1 MFKNT
6 LKKHPH
12 LVAISLF
19 VGFSLLLLV
28 PHIVT
33 RGMVTGADLIFHY
46 NRFYDAAM
54 QMKEGN
60 FSYIISLYGYQQSGR
75 IVNALYGPYFAYLQG
90 ALVLLSGT
98 WFRYQILSNLLL
110 GTLSATS
117 LYFLMRELKVNY
129 WHAISL
135 SMFFVTT
142 YSIQYWWATQG
153 FTSWGVALFPLC
165 LIPAVRFLQ
174 TKKVPIFLMAGAV
187 GLMLQ
192 VHMLSTLFLVIAYGI
207 IFLIGWVKSHQ
218 KLKIIRDVVF
228 SVGIFLLLTINIW
241 LPLIYINGTNTLVP
255 PFVNKKFVL
264 NTVTW
269 LKTAFLYYPYP
280 LPLFFGIYLYF
291 LVKNWKKQSVVLAG
305 LALTYVVFLILSTNL
320 FPWQLIAG
328 KGITIVEL
336 IQFPFRFF
344 LYANALLLA
353 VVGVQV
359 SGLSEK
365 LQKNFSG
372 IIVVSLL
379 IGVGF
384 LWRESYKEIEGHYYS
399 DTFLQKRIYTTL
411 YGTTEELRDSFHSTD
426 LGEFIHLA
434 QKSTPDYVPD
444 LTVKS
449 GPLTNEE
456 SDDTYY
462 VYRDQVILPNQSFD
476 KQVDG
481 NRLVIT
487 WTANEAEDTAIP
499 IIVYQDSQLVLNHQV
514 LNREDIKLSTIGV
527 PTVKSQKGQNSLV
540 LSYKQQWWLLPVI
553 AISLMGWGLWLCYYM
568 AFYRKSKLLKLRIY
582 NETNQ
587 S

>member
-1 MFKNT
+1 MFKNM

-12 LVAISLF
+12 LVAIGLF

-28 PHIVT
+28 PHLLT
-33 RGMVTGADLIFHY
+33 KGMVTGADLIFHY

-117 LYFLMRELKVNY
+117 LYFLMREVKVKY
-129 WHAISL
+129 AHSILL

-174 TKKVPIFLMAGAV
+174 TNKVPIFLMAGAV
-187 GLMLQ
+187 GIMLQ

-207 IFLIGWVKSHQ
+207 LFLIGWWKSEQ
-218 KLKIIRDVVF
+218 KMKIIGQVAL

-241 LPLIYINGTNTLVP
+241 LPLIYINATNTLVP

-280 LPLFFGIYLYF
+280 LPLFFGTYLYF
-291 LVKNWKKQSVVLAG
+291 LVKNWKKQSLVLGG
-305 LALTYVVFLILSTNL
+305 LALTYAVFLILSTNL
-320 FPWQLIAG
+320 FPWQLFAG
-328 KGITIVEL
+328 KGITLVEL

-365 LQKNFSG
+365 MQKIFSG
-372 IIVVSLL
+372 LTVISLL
-379 IGVGF
+379 VSVGF
-384 LWRESYKEIEGHYYS
+384 LWNESYKEINGHYYS
-399 DTFLQKRIYTTL
+399 DTFLQKRIHTTL
-411 YGTTEELRDSFHSTD
+411 YGTTEELRASFYSKD
-426 LGEFIHLA
+426 LGEFIRIA

-444 LTVKS
+444 LSEKT
-449 GPLTNEE
+449 GHLTNEE
-456 SDDTYY
+456 SDNTYFT
-462 VYRDQVILPNQSFD
+462 YRDQVILPNQDFT
-476 KQVDG
+476 KEVDG
-481 NRLVIT
+481 DQLVVT
-487 WTANEAEDTAIP
+487 WTASEAEETAVP
-499 IIVYQDSQLVLNHQV
+499 VIVYQDSQLILNDTVLD
-514 LNREDIKLSTIGV
+514 RGDMMLSTIGV
-527 PTVKSQKGQNSLV
+527 PTVTSQPGQNTLI

-553 AISLMGWGLWLCYYM
+553 AISLTGWLVWSMYYI
-568 AFYRKSKLLKLRIY
+568 FIYQKSNL
-582 NETNQ
+582 

>member
-117 LYFLMRELKVNY
+117 LYLLMRELKVNY
-129 WHAISL
+129 RHAISL

-207 IFLIGWVKSHQ
+207 IFLIGWMKSHQ

>member
-1 MFKNT
+1 MLKT
-6 LKKHPH
+6 MLKKHPH
-12 LVAISLF
+12 LVALGLF

-28 PHIVT
+28 PHLLT
-33 RGMVTGADLIFHY
+33 KGMVTGADLIFHY

-117 LYFLMRELKVNY
+117 LYLLMREVKVKY
-129 WHAISL
+129 VHSVLLSL
-135 SMFFVTT
+135 FFVTT

-153 FTSWGVALFPLC
+153 FTSWGVVLFPLC

-192 VHMLSTLFLVIAYGI
+192 VHMLSTLFLVIAYGVL
-207 IFLIGWVKSHQ
+207 FLIGWWKSDQ
-218 KLKIIRDVVF
+218 KMKIIGQVAL

-241 LPLIYINGTNTLVP
+241 LPLIYINTTNTLVP

-280 LPLFFGIYLYF
+280 LPIFFGIYLYF
-291 LVKNWKKQSVVLAG
+291 LVKNWKKQSLVLAG
-305 LALTYVVFLILSTNL
+305 LALTYAVFLILSTNL
-320 FPWQLIAG
+320 FPWQLFAG
-328 KGITIVEL
+328 KGITLVEL

-359 SGLSEK
+359 SGLSDK
-365 LQKNFSG
+365 LQKIFSG
-372 IIVVSLL
+372 VALASLL
-379 IGVGF
+379 VSVGF
-384 LWRESYKEIEGHYYS
+384 LWNESFKEINGHYYS
-399 DTFLQKRIYTTL
+399 DTFLQKRIHTTL
-411 YGTTEELRDSFHSTD
+411 YGTTEELRDSFYSKD
-426 LGEFIHLA
+426 LGEFIHIA

-444 LTVKS
+444 LLDRTEHM
-449 GPLTNEE
+449 TNEE
-456 SDDTYY
+456 SDNTYFT
-462 VYRDQVILPNQSFD
+462 YRDQVILPNQDFT
-476 KQVDG
+476 KEVDG
-481 NRLVIT
+481 NQLVVT
-487 WTANEAEDTAIP
+487 WTASEAEETAVP
-499 IIVYQDSQLVLNHQV
+499 IIVYQDSQLVLNDQV
-514 LNREDIKLSTIGV
+514 LDREEMELSTIGV
-527 PTVKSQKGQNSLV
+527 PRVTSQRGQNTLI
-540 LSYKQQWWLLPVI
+540 LSYKQQWWLWPVI
-553 AISLMGWGLWLCYYM
+553 IISLTGWLLWLTYYVF
-568 AFYRKSKLLKLRIY
+568 AYRKSNL
-582 NETNQ
+582 